1 MPPDQSVQ
9 AASTVDP
16 TLRLTATYAAPDE
29 YITMTKYHL
38 LLVLERLQRRP
49 SGPPLELV
57 AVPGVLFIGLLV
69 TLLPSDFQSFG
80 GISGVV
86 WEAIIIIST
95 FLSAIATV
103 ILLIWW
109 VAARTTRQT
118 PEDVVEDI
126 IEEMETIREKLS
138 ISSTEG
144 S

>member
-1 MPPDQSVQ
+1 
-9 AASTVDP
+9 
-16 TLRLTATYAAPDE
+16 
-29 YITMTKYHL
+29 MTKYHL

-57 AVPGVLFIGLLV
+57 AVPGVLFVGLLV

-95 FLSAIATV
+95 FLSAVATV
-103 ILLIWW
+103 ILFIRW

-118 PEDVVEDI
+118 PEDIVEDI

-138 ISSTEG
+138 IPSTEG